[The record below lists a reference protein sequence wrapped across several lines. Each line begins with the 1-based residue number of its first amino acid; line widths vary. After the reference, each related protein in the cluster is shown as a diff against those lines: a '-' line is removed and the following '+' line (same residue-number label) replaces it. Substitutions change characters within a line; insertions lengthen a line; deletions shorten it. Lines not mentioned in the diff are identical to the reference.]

1 MTVRRTALLSFAS
14 LVALLSLFAAPLAA
28 SPPRSPV
35 AHAGTSVASPRQ
47 PAAPARVAPVG
58 VAATNPS
65 SVTIAG
71 TVDPR
76 FGCSGPWQP
85 DCAAAHMAY
94 DATGDVWTRSAFLA
108 ASSSADP
115 NTSPYQYKAAL
126 NDSWSESYGKNTGA
140 GNITFTLTAPTTVTF
155 FYDDKTHWVTDDVNS
170 VIATAPGDYQQYLG
184 CSGNWQPSCL
194 RSWLED
200 PTGSGVYS
208 FSTTSIP
215 AGSYNAK
222 VAINR
227 GWDENYGQGGAP
239 GGANITFVVP
249 ANGAKVTFR
258 YDPATHVLSI
268 SSGHGHDNN
277 VEYAGLAH
285 DSRNS
290 LYRVPFG
297 AVSPGTP
304 VALRFRTFRD
314 DVTGVTIRLY
324 DTSVGHED
332 REPMQLVAR
341 NVSCYDQGLDA
352 AGNTCDYYQY
362 TYTPSALG
370 IVYYRFIATDGTATA
385 YYADTANRY
394 DGLGVATPDE
404 QDNGFRLNV
413 VAPASG
419 FPVIPWMQNGVM
431 YQIFPDRFR
440 NGDPSNDPKPTDPR
454 YNYPT
459 PQDGNPQ
466 MAANDQIQLRKWNQL
481 PEAYCTHYV
490 NPATPCA
497 EVSRGRDYFGGDLQG
512 IDQKLDYLKSL
523 GVTILYLNPIF
534 ASGSNHGYDTRDYK
548 TISPYFGTNSY
559 FAQTLVPDATARG
572 MRIVLD
578 GVFNHLSSD
587 SPFFDRYHHYTTVG
601 ACEDVTSPF
610 RSWFT
615 FHDVAQGTG
624 VCADSHNRPNSATYD
639 GWAGFDSIPVITKR
653 DPASTDQPY
662 APVANYFYAVTGTN
676 SISATSEV
684 TITSTD
690 PGASVAPYWLR
701 QGAAGW
707 RFDVMTDPSFPAA
720 YWQQVRAVTKGVKPD
735 ATLIAEGWHWYDNLP
750 LTHGDQ
756 ADTAMGYRF
765 RNAVLGLLGATDNK
779 GFAQETGPTLP
790 PSTFENRI
798 MSMRE
803 DYADATWY
811 TFQNLVDSHD
821 TARILWSLTPG
832 ADNREA
838 REFNSAN
845 VMTGTMRQ
853 RVAALV
859 QMTMP
864 GTPDIYYGDEVG
876 LTGSDDPDDRR
887 PFPWTLDANGA
898 YVNTADTTYYD
909 AAGNHATFDWYKTL
923 TGIRAAN
930 PALRQ
935 GKLTF
940 LLADDANKTL
950 AYALRGQDGDPNK
963 LVITVINRD
972 EGASRTISV
981 PTAGY
986 LRDGV
991 TFTDALSGTLT
1002 ATTANGVLS
1011 PITLAPLGAAVLVM
1025 DAGQT
1030 IAGPAAP
1037 TNLTATAQDALSST
1051 VALSWTAS
1059 VSASATGY
1067 NVYRSPVQGGGY
1079 VKIGATS
1086 ALTYTDVTVANG
1098 TTYYYVVRA
1107 VDAQGNEGD
1116 NSNEASATPALP
1128 IGYAVLQYPKTISET
1143 ITSTY
1148 STVYGQVYIH
1158 GLTDAGGDPG
1168 AIVAQVALTPTTG
1181 GPDGDPATWPW
1192 QPMTYNAAHT
1202 GDNNYEYQGHIR
1214 ADAPGVYHYLV
1225 RFSDDGGRTWTY
1237 GDQNG
1242 IGTATPGVATIGAS
1256 ADTTPPSAP
1265 TLSIDY
1271 SASSLTL
1278 SWTPSTDPDDAV
1290 AEYRI
1295 YRGASAG
1302 GEGTTA
1308 IATVS
1313 GSTTAYTDTTVAAG
1327 QTYYYTIRAYD
1338 TSLNASAPSNEVSA
1352 TVQAKL
1358 VHVTFRVKVPAFTP
1372 AGDTVYVTGQSQGVS
1387 PDPLC
1392 DYCGG
1397 TASTAMSETAP
1408 GSHIWQITLDIPDG
1422 AQIQYKY
1429 TRGTYNYVEE
1439 WGSITGTT
1447 NRVAAVQANSATDLT
1462 QLFDDTSDTTAD
1474 DNHKAVQNW
1483 RDALVAATGPVS
1495 GAVVAPTMAISVS
1508 FNWDVK
1514 SDGTNASD
1522 FSSAIVV
1529 STGSAP
1535 VSGTV
1540 THDSA
1545 SRGLTF
1551 TPSAPLAPGTY
1562 TVTVDH
1568 VVPLTPQSDGI
1579 RIRTPYVFTFTVPGA
1594 GPSATATAGTA
1605 TVTAMPTVSGTQT
1618 VTPSVTVTGSQT
1630 AMGTQTIVP
1639 TTTATG
1645 TQTVAPTTTMT
1656 VTQTVEPT
1664 TTVTGTQPV
1673 APTASSTATGTGSP
1687 SATSTSTSV
1696 SPSATSTGTSAPT
1709 ATPTGTDTPTATPT
1723 NPPTATAMN
1732 TSTNTPTNIA
1742 TNTSTNTPTNTPTL
1756 TVAPATGTATSP
1768 PATST
1773 ATGTATP
1780 ASATS
1785 TPTPRP
1791 TGTGCV
1797 VAFVQLR
1804 AQPHALSRPALA
1816 VNDLRNVG
1824 GEGSRAVSCTS
1835 LFFSD
1840 GRLAAFFGG
1849 QPGRSG
1855 WAFRS
1860 LACGRR
1866 TLLDLRGAVFE
1877 GETNLRGRRHTDL
1890 RGDAFR
1896 VRVTR
1901 DAAPSRQPFTFSVR
1915 VEIPRIGF
1923 DRAYHGLRGA
1933 VDVLRR

>member
-1 MTVRRTALLSFAS
+1 MTVRRTALLSLAS
-14 LVALLSLFAAPLAA
+14 LVSLLSLFAAPLAA
-28 SPPRSPV
+28 VPPRSLV
-35 AHAGTSVASPRQ
+35 AHAGAAGAAPRRA
-47 PAAPARVAPVG
+47 AAPARVAA
-58 VAATNPS
+58 VAPS

-71 TVDPR
+71 TVDPQ
-76 FGCSGPWQP
+76 FGCSGPWQT

-94 DATGDVWTRSAFLA
+94 DAVGDVWTKSALLA

-115 NTSPYQYKAAL
+115 HTSPYQYKAAL
-126 NDSWSESYGKNTGA
+126 NDSWNESYGQNTGA
-140 GNITFTLTAPTTVTF
+140 GNITFTLTTPTTVTF

-170 VIATAPGDYQQYLG
+170 VIATVPGDYQQYLG
-184 CSGNWQPSCL
+184 CADNWQPSCM

-200 PTGSGVYS
+200 PTGSGTYS
-208 FSTTSIP
+208 FSTTRIP
-215 AGSYNAK
+215 AGTYNAK

-227 GWDENYGQGGAP
+227 SWNENYGQGGAP

-249 ANGAKVTFR
+249 TNGAKVTFR
-258 YDPATHVLSI
+258 YDPATHVLSISSAI

-297 AVSPGTP
+297 AASPGTP
-304 VALRFRTFRD
+304 VALRFRTFHD

-324 DTSVGHED
+324 DTAVGHED

-341 NVSCYDQGLDA
+341 NVSCYDRSLDA

-362 TYTPSALG
+362 TYTPRALG
-370 IVYYRFIATDGTATA
+370 AVYYRFIATDGTATA

-394 DGLGVATPDE
+394 DGRGVATPDE
-404 QDNGFRLNV
+404 EDYGFRLNV
-413 VAPASG
+413 VAPAAQ

-440 NGDPSNDPKPTDPR
+440 NGDTGNDPKPTAPR

-466 MAANDQIQLRKWNQL
+466 TAANDQIQLRRWDQL
-481 PEAYCTHYV
+481 PEGSCTHYV
-490 NPATPCA
+490 SPATPCT
-497 EVSRGRDYFGGDLQG
+497 ETSRGRDYFGGDLQG
-512 IDQKLDYLKSL
+512 IDQKLDYLKRL

-559 FAQTLVPDATARG
+559 FAQNLVPDATARG

-587 SPFFDRYHHYTTVG
+587 SPFFDRYHHYSTVG
-601 ACEDVTSPF
+601 ACEDATSPF

-615 FHDVAQGTG
+615 FHDVAQGAG
-624 VCADSHNRPNSATYD
+624 VCVDSHNRPNSATYD
-639 GWAGFDSIPVITKR
+639 GWAGFDSIPVLTKR
-653 DPASTDQPY
+653 DPASPDRPY
-662 APVANYFYAVTGTN
+662 APVANYFYAVTGTA
-676 SISATSEV
+676 SISATNEV
-684 TITSTD
+684 TITPTD
-690 PGASVAPYWLR
+690 PVTSVAPYWLQ

-720 YWQQVRAVTKGVKPD
+720 YWQQVRTVTKGVTPD

-779 GFAQETGPTLP
+779 GFAQETDPTLP

-821 TARILWSLTPG
+821 TARVLWSLTPG

-838 REFNSAN
+838 REFDATNAQ
-845 VMTGTMRQ
+845 TGTLRQ

-887 PFPWTLDANGA
+887 PFPWTLDAYGA
-898 YVNTADTTYYD
+898 YVNTGDTTYYD
-909 AAGNHATFDWYKTL
+909 AAGNHATFDWYKKL

-935 GKLTF
+935 GKLSF
-940 LLADDANKTL
+940 LLADDTKGTL

-963 LVITVINRD
+963 LVITLINRN
-972 EGASRTISV
+972 EASPETINV
-981 PTAGY
+981 PTASY

-991 TFTDALSGTLT
+991 TFTDALTNSVS
-1002 ATTANGVLS
+1002 AATANGSLS
-1011 PITLAPLGAAVLVM
+1011 PITLAPLGAAILVM

-1037 TNLTATAQDALSST
+1037 TTLTAAAQDALSST
-1051 VALSWTAS
+1051 VALSWL
-1059 VSASATGY
+1059 VSADATGY

-1079 VKIGATS
+1079 VRIGSTA
-1086 ALTYTDVTVANG
+1086 ALTYTDTTVANG

-1116 NSNEASATPALP
+1116 SSNEASATPALP
-1128 IGYAVLQYPKTISET
+1128 VGYAVLQYPKTISET
-1143 ITSTY
+1143 ITSTFT
-1148 STVYGQVYIH
+1148 TVYGQVYIH

-1168 AIVAQVALTPTTG
+1168 AIIAQVALTGTTG
-1181 GPDGDPATWPW
+1181 SPDSDPATWPW
-1192 QPMTYNAAHT
+1192 QPMTYNAGHT
-1202 GDNNYEYQGHIR
+1202 GDNNYEYQGRIR
-1214 ADAPGVYHYLV
+1214 ADAPGAYHYLV
-1225 RFSDDGGRTWTY
+1225 RFSDDGGGAWTY

-1242 IGTATPGVATIGAS
+1242 SGTGTPGVATITAS
-1256 ADTTPPSAP
+1256 ADTTAPTAP
-1265 TLSIDY
+1265 TLSVDY
-1271 SASSLTL
+1271 SASSLML

-1295 YRGASAG
+1295 YRGASSG
-1302 GEGTTA
+1302 GEGATA

-1313 GSTTAYTDTTVAAG
+1313 GSATAYTDTMVASG
-1327 QTYYYTIRAYD
+1327 QTYDYVIRAYD

-1358 VHVTFRVKVPAFTP
+1358 VHVAFRVKAPAFTP

-1392 DYCGG
+1392 GYCGG

-1422 AQIQYKY
+1422 TPIQYKY
-1429 TRGTYNYVEE
+1429 TRGTYDYVEE

-1447 NRVAAVQANSATDLT
+1447 NRVATVHANSAADLT
-1462 QLFDDTSDTTAD
+1462 ETFDDTGDTTAD
-1474 DNHKAVQNW
+1474 GNHTAVQNW
-1483 RDALVAATGPVS
+1483 RDALVAATSPVS
-1495 GAVVAPTMAISVS
+1495 DAVVAPTTAISVA

-1514 SDGTNASD
+1514 SDGSD
-1522 FSSAIVV
+1522 LGTAIAV
-1529 STGSAP
+1529 TAGGAP

-1545 SRGLTF
+1545 ARSLVF
-1551 TPSAPLAPGTY
+1551 TPVAPLAPGAY

-1568 VVPLTPQSDGI
+1568 VVSLTPQNDGI
-1579 RIRTPYVFTFTVPGA
+1579 KIRTPYVFTFTVPGA
-1594 GPSATATAGTA
+1594 DPSATATAGTVTGTA
-1605 TVTAMPTVSGTQT
+1605 APTVTGTRT
-1618 VTPSVTVTGSQT
+1618 VTPSVTVTD
-1630 AMGTQTIVP
+1630 
-1639 TTTATG
+1639 
-1645 TQTVAPTTTMT
+1645 TQTV
-1656 VTQTVEPT
+1656 VPT
-1664 TTVTGTQPV
+1664 TTVTGTQTV
-1673 APTASSTATGTGSP
+1673 VPTASSTEVATGLPT
-1687 SATSTSTSV
+1687 ATAS
-1696 SPSATSTGTSAPT
+1696 GTPSAPT
-1709 ATPTGTDTPTATPT
+1709 ATDTSAPAATPTGTAGPATTTPTG
-1723 NPPTATAMN
+1723 TA
-1732 TSTNTPTNIA
+1732 
-1742 TNTSTNTPTNTPTL
+1742 TNTPTNTVTHTPT
-1756 TVAPATGTATSP
+1756 S
-1768 PATST
+1768 TST
-1773 ATGTATP
+1773 AAPST
-1780 ASATS
+1780 ATS
-1785 TPTPRP
+1785 TPTVAPLCQLFALPAFVTVPRGGHQVLLVDAAP
-1791 TGTGCV
+1791 GSALTLTVKAGYPAHATLYTDGGLAGPGFGRPLAGTRVSGGYRYTFHVEASGLALLAFAIPRDAQPGTVVAQVAAQEPCGLFKTVATFQVRGRVTGAVARFTARATTLMIALPREDTLPVSAQTLVRHGVLRVATRGRGATALRVLTFSYHPHTRPAPAVAAGAARMRPHTLFGVAVGTG
-1797 VAFVQLR
+1797 
-1804 AQPHALSRPALA
+1804 
-1816 VNDLRNVG
+1816 
-1824 GEGSRAVSCTS
+1824 
-1835 LFFSD
+1835 
-1840 GRLAAFFGG
+1840 
-1849 QPGRSG
+1849 
-1855 WAFRS
+1855 
-1860 LACGRR
+1860 
-1866 TLLDLRGAVFE
+1866 
-1877 GETNLRGRRHTDL
+1877 
-1890 RGDAFR
+1890 
-1896 VRVTR
+1896 TR
-1901 DAAPSRQPFTFSVR
+1901 DADISRAAQ
-1915 VEIPRIGF
+1915 
-1923 DRAYHGLRGA
+1923 
-1933 VDVLRR
+1933 

>member
-14 LVALLSLFAAPLAA
+14 LVSLLSLFAAPLAA
-28 SPPRSPV
+28 SPPRSSV
-35 AHAGTSVASPRQ
+35 AHAVAAVASLRQ
-47 PAAPARVAPVG
+47 AAAPARVAPARVAPAR
-58 VAATNPS
+58 VAAAPS

-71 TVDPR
+71 TMDSQ
-76 FGCSGPWQP
+76 FGCSGSWQP
-85 DCAAAHMAY
+85 DCAAAHMTY
-94 DATGDVWTRSAFLA
+94 DANGDVWTKSALLQA
-108 ASSSADP
+108 GS
-115 NTSPYQYKAAL
+115 YEYKAAL
-126 NDSWSESYGKNTGA
+126 NDSWSESYGQNTGPN
-140 GNITFTLTAPTTVTF
+140 NITFTLTVPTTVTF

-184 CSGNWQPSCL
+184 CSGNWDPSCL

-200 PTGSGVYS
+200 PTGSGAYS

-227 GWDENYGQGGAP
+227 GWNENYGQGGVP

-258 YDPATHVLSI
+258 YDPTTHVLSI
-268 SSGHGHDNN
+268 GSVSGGHGHDNN

-304 VALRFRTFRD
+304 VALRFRTFHN

-324 DTSVGHED
+324 DTAVGHED

-341 NVSCYDQGLDA
+341 NVSCYDQALDA

-362 TYTPSALG
+362 TYTPAALG
-370 IVYYRFIATDGTATA
+370 TVYYRFIATDGTATA
-385 YYADTANRY
+385 YDADTANRY

-413 VAPASG
+413 VAPAAQ

-466 MAANDQIQLRKWNQL
+466 TAANDQIQLRKWNQL
-481 PEAYCTHYV
+481 PEAYCAHYA
-490 NPATPCA
+490 NPATPCT
-497 EVSRGRDYFGGDLQG
+497 EISRGRDYFGGDLQG
-512 IDQKLDYLKSL
+512 IDQKLDYLKRL
-523 GVTILYLNPIF
+523 GVTILYLNPVF

-559 FAQTLVPDATARG
+559 FAHNLVPDAAARG

-601 ACEDVTSPF
+601 ACEDVNSPF

-615 FHDVAQGTG
+615 FHDVAQGSG
-624 VCADSHNRPNSATYD
+624 VCVDSHNRPNSATYD
-639 GWAGFDSIPVITKR
+639 GWAGFQSIPVITKR
-653 DPASTDQPY
+653 DPASPDQPY
-662 APVANYFYAVTGTN
+662 APVANYFYAVTSTN
-676 SISATSEV
+676 SISATNEV
-684 TITSTD
+684 TITATD
-690 PGASVAPYWLR
+690 PVTSVAPYWLQ

-720 YWQQVRAVTKGVKPD
+720 YWQQVRAVAKGVTPD

-765 RNAVLGLLGATDNK
+765 RNAVLGLLGATDDK
-779 GFAQETGPTLP
+779 GFAQETDPNLP

-821 TARILWSLTPG
+821 TRRILWSLTPG

-838 REFNSAN
+838 REFNAAN
-845 VMTGTMRQ
+845 VMTGTLRQ

-859 QMTMP
+859 QMTLP

-887 PFPWTLDANGA
+887 PFPWTLDANGN
-898 YVNTADTTYYD
+898 YVNTGDTTYYD
-909 AAGNHATFDWYKTL
+909 AAGNHATFDWYRKL
-923 TGIRAAN
+923 TAIRAAN

-940 LLADDANKTL
+940 LLADDTNKTL
-950 AYALRGQDGDPNK
+950 AYALRGQDGDPNR
-963 LVITVINRD
+963 LVITLINRN
-972 EGASRTISV
+972 ESSPETISV

-1002 ATTANGVLS
+1002 ASTANGSLGA
-1011 PITLAPLGAAVLVM
+1011 IALQPLGAAVLVM

-1037 TNLTATAQDALSST
+1037 TNLTATAWDALSST

-1059 VSASATGY
+1059 LSASATGY
-1067 NVYRSPVQGGGY
+1067 NVYRSPVEGGGY
-1079 VKIGATS
+1079 VRIGSTS
-1086 ALTYTDVTVANG
+1086 ALTYTDATVANG

-1107 VDAQGNEGD
+1107 VDASGNEGD
-1116 NSNEASATPALP
+1116 SSNEASATPALP

-1148 STVYGQVYIH
+1148 TTVYGQVYIH

-1168 AIVAQVALTPTTG
+1168 AVIAQVALTRTNG

-1192 QPMTYNAAHT
+1192 QPMTYNAGHT
-1202 GDNNYEYQGHIR
+1202 GDNNYEYQGSIR

-1242 IGTATPGVATIGAS
+1242 VGTSTPGVATIGAS
-1256 ADTTPPSAP
+1256 ADTTAPTAP
-1265 TLSIDY
+1265 TLRIDY
-1271 SASSLTL
+1271 GASSLTL
-1278 SWTPSTDPDDAV
+1278 SWTPATDPDDAV

-1302 GEGTTA
+1302 GEGATA
-1308 IATVS
+1308 IAAVS
-1313 GSTTAYTDTTVAAG
+1313 GSTPAYTDTTVAAG

-1338 TSLNASAPSNEVSA
+1338 TSLNGSASSNEVSA

-1392 DYCGG
+1392 GYCGG

-1408 GSHIWQITLDIPDG
+1408 GSHLWQITLDIPDG
-1422 AQIQYKY
+1422 TQIQYKY
-1429 TRGTYNYVEE
+1429 TRGTYDYVEE

-1447 NRVAAVQANSATDLT
+1447 NRVATVHANSATSLT
-1462 QLFDDTSDTTAD
+1462 QTFDDTSDTNTD

-1483 RDALVAATGPVS
+1483 RDALVTATSPVS
-1495 GAVVAPTMAISVS
+1495 GAVVAPTTAISVG

-1514 SDGTNASD
+1514 SDGTDASD

-1529 STGSAP
+1529 SNGSAP

-1545 SRGLTF
+1545 SHSLTF
-1551 TPSAPLAPGTY
+1551 TPVAPLAPGTY

-1568 VVPLTPQSDGI
+1568 VIPLTGQNDGI

-1605 TVTAMPTVSGTQT
+1605 TGTVSPT
-1618 VTPSVTVTGSQT
+1618 STGAQT
-1630 AMGTQTIVP
+1630 AVP
-1639 TTTATG
+1639 TDTG
-1645 TQTVAPTTTMT
+1645 TQTVAPSATVTSSQTATGAQTVTTTTTMT
-1656 VTQTVEPT
+1656 AAGTQT
-1664 TTVTGTQPV
+1664 V

-1687 SATSTSTSV
+1687 SATSTGTNI

-1709 ATPTGTDTPTATPT
+1709 ATSTGTNMLPATATPT
-1723 NPPTATAMN
+1723 P
-1732 TSTNTPTNIA
+1732 
-1742 TNTSTNTPTNTPTL
+1742 TNTPTNTATNTPTTTATNTATNAATNTPTSTATT
-1756 TVAPATGTATSP
+1756 TVALATGTAA
-1768 PATST
+1768 PATAT

-1780 ASATS
+1780 PAATS
-1785 TPTPRP
+1785 TPTLRP

-1797 VAFVQLR
+1797 IAFVQLR
-1804 AQPHALSRPALA
+1804 AQPHARSRPALA
-1816 VNDLRNVG
+1816 INSLRNVG
-1824 GEGSRAVSCTS
+1824 GEGSRAVSRTS

-1840 GRLAAFFGG
+1840 GRLVAFFGG
-1849 QPGRSG
+1849 QPSRTG
-1855 WAFRS
+1855 WSYRF
-1860 LACGRR
+1860 LACGVR
-1866 TLLDLRGAVFE
+1866 TLLDLRGVIFG
-1877 GETNLRGRRHTDL
+1877 GETDLRGRRHTDL
-1890 RGDAFR
+1890 QGDAFR

-1901 DAAPSRQPFTFSVR
+1901 DARRPRQPFTFSVR

-1923 DRAYHGLRGA
+1923 DRTYHHLRGS
-1933 VDVLRR
+1933 VDVRR